1 MTRRAR
7 LPAAGRQHG
16 YTLLEVAIALAVV
29 GLLGAGLYGAQQA
42 LYSHGSQGQA
52 QAEAE
57 RARQAVLAYA
67 LRMQRLPC
75 PDTAGNGWA
84 SHADGQCTQASGWLP
99 YETLGLAGAAAPG
112 ANGRRLAY
120 AALRVS
126 GGPDL
131 FRPSAGA
138 APVDYSPGGEAA
150 LYEALRRAGQMPYD
164 GAALRLAT
172 ARQGVADP
180 CAGAGQ
186 VNPAFVVIAPATPA
200 TGGALPV
207 FSAAHAALAR
217 GAALCAIAPAG
228 GRANQ
233 NSDAVAAVGTAELL
247 GWLTARAH

>member
-1 MTRRAR
+1 MTRRVR
-7 LPAAGRQHG
+7 PSAAGRQQG

-67 LRMQRLPC
+67 
-75 PDTAGNGWA
+75 
-84 SHADGQCTQASGWLP
+84 
-99 YETLGLAGAAAPG
+99 
-112 ANGRRLAY
+112 
-120 AALRVS
+120 ALRVP

-150 LYEALRRAGQMPYD
+150 LYETLRRADQSGVRRD
-164 GAALRLAT
+164 C
-172 ARQGVADP
+172 ARHA
-180 CAGAGQ
+180 
-186 VNPAFVVIAPATPA
+186 
-200 TGGALPV
+200 GGALPV

-247 GWLTARAH
+247 GWLAARAH

>member
-7 LPAAGRQHG
+7 PSAAGRQHG

-42 LYSHGSQGQA
+42 LYNHGSQGQA

-84 SHADGQCTQASGWLP
+84 SQADGQCARASGWLP

-120 AALRVS
+120 AALRVP
-126 GGPDL
+126 GGPD
-131 FRPSAGA
+131 
-138 APVDYSPGGEAA
+138 
-150 LYEALRRAGQMPYD
+150 
-164 GAALRLAT
+164 
-172 ARQGVADP
+172 
-180 CAGAGQ
+180 
-186 VNPAFVVIAPATPA
+186 
-200 TGGALPV
+200 
-207 FSAAHAALAR
+207 
-217 GAALCAIAPAG
+217 
-228 GRANQ
+228 
-233 NSDAVAAVGTAELL
+233 
-247 GWLTARAH
+247 

>member
-7 LPAAGRQHG
+7 PSAAGRQHG

-84 SHADGQCTQASGWLP
+84 SQADGQCARASGWLP
-99 YETLGLAGAAAPG
+99 YETLGLAGAAPG

-138 APVDYSPGGEAA
+138 APVDYSPGGQAA

-180 CAGAGQ
+180 CADAGQ

-200 TGGALPV
+200 ASGALPV

-217 GAALCAIAPAG
+217 GAALCAIAAAG